1 MAYEYLTMV
10 TSFVMFFMIG
20 VTLSIHPAS
29 IMVGSN
35 TYIESQSKWTR
46 WNGYI
51 IFVLLLFVM
60 DLFLTNAVYLA
71 FYDIYGNLMNIGHLD
86 VDFMDIFFSES
97 FQVIVAI
104 IFLLV
109 LFQVLGLVDVAHGE
123 RNLSFYYSQVESG
136 KDQPSLMER
145 YMEGEKVSL
154 GASIIGLLYMLWMI
168 KRSMWTYI
176 VCVVWFKVLAM
187 LVNVLVSPVINRIMH
202 ENNELSTHL
211 LLDPYIISYVVAGF
225 LWGHVAL
232 HHDFS
237 KLSGLAK
244 SVAISLVPRLS
255 VLVGAVLFIALAL
268 AIILV
273 PITWDIVVD
282 ILTSK

>member
-10 TSFVMFFMIG
+10 TSFITFFMIG

-29 IMVGSN
+29 IMVGTN

-60 DLFLTNAVYLA
+60 DIFLTNAVYLA
-71 FYDIYGNLMNIGHLD
+71 FYDIYGNLSSVDYLNF
-86 VDFMDIFFSES
+86 DFMDVFFSES
-97 FQVIVAI
+97 FQIVVVVL
-104 IFLLV
+104 FLLV

-123 RNLSFYYSQVESG
+123 RNLSFYYSQVEEG
-136 KDQPSLMER
+136 KEPPSWMER
-145 YMEGEKVSL
+145 YMESEKGSL
-154 GASIIGLLYMLWMI
+154 GASIIGHLYMLWMT

-202 ENNELSTHL
+202 TNNELATHVI
-211 LLDPYIISYVVAGF
+211 LDPYIISYILAGF

-237 KLSGLAK
+237 KASRLAK
-244 SVAISLVPRLS
+244 SVVISVVPRLS
-255 VLVGAVLFIALAL
+255 VLVGALLFIGLSL
-268 AIILV
+268 AIIFV
-273 PITWDIVVD
+273 PITWDVVVD
-282 ILTSK
+282 VLTSK

>member
-1 MAYEYLTMV
+1 
-10 TSFVMFFMIG
+10 
-20 VTLSIHPAS
+20 
-29 IMVGSN
+29 MVGSN

-71 FYDIYGNLMNIGHLD
+71 FYDIYGNLMNIGRLD

-97 FQVIVAI
+97 LQVIVAI
-104 IFLLV
+104 MFLLV

-136 KDQPSLMER
+136 KDQPSWMER
-145 YMEGEKVSL
+145 YMEGEKGSL
-154 GASIIGLLYMLWMI
+154 GASIIGLLYMLWMT

-237 KLSGLAK
+237 KLSSLAK

>member
-10 TSFVMFFMIG
+10 TSFIMFFMIG

-71 FYDIYGNLMNIGHLD
+71 FYDIYGNLMNIGRLD

-97 FQVIVAI
+97 LQVIVAI
-104 IFLLV
+104 MFLLV

-136 KDQPSLMER
+136 KDQPSWMER
-145 YMEGEKVSL
+145 YMEGEKGSL
-154 GASIIGLLYMLWMI
+154 GASIIGLLYMLWMT

-187 LVNVLVSPVINRIMH
+187 LVNVLVSPVINRIVH

-244 SVAISLVPRLS
+244 SVVISLVPRLS

>member
-20 VTLSIHPAS
+20 VTLSVHPAS

-123 RNLSFYYSQVESG
+123 RNLSFYYSQVEAG
-136 KDQPSLMER
+136 KNQPSWMER
-145 YMEGEKVSL
+145 YMEGEKGSL
-154 GASIIGLLYMLWMI
+154 GASIIGLLYMLWMT

-244 SVAISLVPRLS
+244 SVVISLVPRLS

>member
-1 MAYEYLTMV
+1 
-10 TSFVMFFMIG
+10 MFFMIG

-104 IFLLV
+104 MFLLV

-136 KDQPSLMER
+136 KDQPSWMER
-145 YMEGEKVSL
+145 YMESEKVSL
-154 GASIIGLLYMLWMI
+154 GASIIGLLYMLWMT

-255 VLVGAVLFIALAL
+255 VLVGAVLFIVLAL

>member
-1 MAYEYLTMV
+1 
-10 TSFVMFFMIG
+10 MFFMIG

-29 IMVGSN
+29 IMVGTN
-35 TYIESQSKWTR
+35 TYIESQGKWTR

-51 IFVLLLFVM
+51 ILVCLLFIM

-71 FYDIYGNLMNIGHLD
+71 FYDIYGNLMNIGHLA

-104 IFLLV
+104 LFLLV
-109 LFQVLGLVDVAHGE
+109 LFQVLGLIDVAHGE
-123 RNLSFYYSQVESG
+123 RNLSFYYSQVEAG
-136 KDQPSLMER
+136 KEQPSWMER
-145 YMEGEKVSL
+145 YMEREKGSL
-154 GASIIGLLYMLWMI
+154 GASIIGLLYMLWMT

-176 VCVVWFKVLAM
+176 ICVVWFKVLAM

-202 ENNELSTHL
+202 ENHELSTHL
-211 LLDPYIISYVVAGF
+211 LLDPYVVSYVVAGF

-232 HHDFS
+232 HHDLS
-237 KLSGLAK
+237 KVSGFAK
-244 SVAISLVPRLS
+244 SIVISLVPRLS
-255 VLVGAVLFIALAL
+255 VLVGAVLFIGLAL

-273 PITWDIVVD
+273 PITWDVVVD
-282 ILTSK
+282 VLTSK

>member
-10 TSFVMFFMIG
+10 TSFIMFFMIG

-51 IFVLLLFVM
+51 VFVLLLFVM

-104 IFLLV
+104 MFLLV
-109 LFQVLGLVDVAHGE
+109 LFQVLGFVDVAHGE

-136 KDQPSLMER
+136 KDQPSWMER
-145 YMEGEKVSL
+145 YMEGEKGSL
-154 GASIIGLLYMLWMI
+154 GGSIIGLLYMLWMT

-244 SVAISLVPRLS
+244 SVVISLVPRLS

>member
-10 TSFVMFFMIG
+10 TSFIMFFMIG
-20 VTLSIHPAS
+20 VTLSVHPAS
-29 IMVGSN
+29 IMVGTN

-104 IFLLV
+104 MFLLV
-109 LFQVLGLVDVAHGE
+109 LFQVLGFVDVAHGE

-136 KDQPSLMER
+136 KDQPSWMER
-145 YMEGEKVSL
+145 YMEGEKGSL
-154 GASIIGLLYMLWMI
+154 GESIIGLLYMLWMT

-273 PITWDIVVD
+273 PITWNIVVD

>member
-60 DLFLTNAVYLA
+60 DLFLTNAIYLA

-104 IFLLV
+104 MFLLV

-123 RNLSFYYSQVESG
+123 RNLFFYYSQVESG
-136 KDQPSLMER
+136 KNQPSWMER
-145 YMEGEKVSL
+145 YIEGEKGSL
-154 GASIIGLLYMLWMI
+154 GASIIGLLYMLWMT

>member
-10 TSFVMFFMIG
+10 TSFIMFFMIG

-29 IMVGSN
+29 IMVGTN
-35 TYIESQSKWTR
+35 TYIELQSKWTR

-104 IFLLV
+104 MFLLV

-136 KDQPSLMER
+136 KDQPSWMER
-145 YMEGEKVSL
+145 YMESEKGSL
-154 GASIIGLLYMLWMI
+154 GASIIGLLYMLWMT

-244 SVAISLVPRLS
+244 SVVISLVPRLS

-273 PITWDIVVD
+273 PITWNIVVD

>member
-10 TSFVMFFMIG
+10 TSFITFFMIG

-29 IMVGSN
+29 IMVGTN

-71 FYDIYGNLMNIGHLD
+71 FYDIYGNLSSVDYLNF
-86 VDFMDIFFSES
+86 DFMDVFFSES
-97 FQVIVAI
+97 FQIVVVVL
-104 IFLLV
+104 FLLV

-123 RNLSFYYSQVESG
+123 RNLSFYYSQVETG
-136 KDQPSLMER
+136 KEPPSWMER
-145 YMEGEKVSL
+145 YMERGKGSL
-154 GASIIGLLYMLWMI
+154 GASIIGYLYMLWMT
-168 KRSMWTYI
+168 KRSLWTYI

-202 ENNELSTHL
+202 TNNELATHVI
-211 LLDPYIISYVVAGF
+211 LDPYIISYILAGF

-232 HHDFS
+232 HHD
-237 KLSGLAK
+237 LSEAYRLAK
-244 SVAISLVPRLS
+244 SVVISLVPRLS
-255 VLVGAVLFIALAL
+255 VLVGAVLFIGLSL
-268 AIILV
+268 AIIFV
-273 PITWDIVVD
+273 PITWDVVVD
-282 ILTSK
+282 VLTSK

>member
-10 TSFVMFFMIG
+10 TSFIMFFMIG

-51 IFVLLLFVM
+51 MFVLLLFVM

-71 FYDIYGNLMNIGHLD
+71 FYDIYSNLMNIGHLD

-104 IFLLV
+104 MFLLV

-136 KDQPSLMER
+136 KNQPSWMER
-145 YMEGEKVSL
+145 YMEGEKGSL
-154 GASIIGLLYMLWMI
+154 GASIIGLLYMLWMT

-232 HHDFS
+232 HHNFS

-244 SVAISLVPRLS
+244 SVVISLVPRLS

>member
-1 MAYEYLTMV
+1 
-10 TSFVMFFMIG
+10 MFFMIG
-20 VTLSIHPAS
+20 VTLSIHPTS
-29 IMVGSN
+29 IMVGTN
-35 TYIESQSKWTR
+35 TYIELQSKWTR

-60 DLFLTNAVYLA
+60 DLFLTNAIYLV

-104 IFLLV
+104 MFLLV

-123 RNLSFYYSQVESG
+123 RNLSFHYSQVEAS
-136 KDQPSLMER
+136 KEQPSWMER
-145 YMEGEKVSL
+145 YMKGEKESL
-154 GASIIGLLYMLWMI
+154 GASIIGLLYMLWMT

-176 VCVVWFKVLAM
+176 ICVVWFKVLAI

-232 HHDFS
+232 HHDVTRVS
-237 KLSGLAK
+237 RLAT
-244 SVAISLVPRLS
+244 SMAVSFIPRIT
-255 VLVGAVLFIALAL
+255 VLIGAVLFVGLAL
-268 AIILV
+268 AIIMI
-273 PITWDIVVD
+273 PITWDMVLDV
-282 ILTSK
+282 LTIK

>member
-10 TSFVMFFMIG
+10 TSFIIFFMIG

-29 IMVGSN
+29 IMVGTN

-71 FYDIYGNLMNIGHLD
+71 FYDIYGNLSSVDYLNF
-86 VDFMDIFFSES
+86 DFMDVFFSES
-97 FQVIVAI
+97 FQIVVVVL
-104 IFLLV
+104 FLLV

-136 KDQPSLMER
+136 KEPPSWMER
-145 YMEGEKVSL
+145 YMESEKGSL
-154 GASIIGLLYMLWMI
+154 GASIIGHLYMLWMT

-202 ENNELSTHL
+202 TNNELATHVI
-211 LLDPYIISYVVAGF
+211 LDPYIISYILAGF

-237 KLSGLAK
+237 KASRLAK
-244 SVAISLVPRLS
+244 SVVISVVPRLS
-255 VLVGAVLFIALAL
+255 VLVGALLFIGLSL
-268 AIILV
+268 AIIFV
-273 PITWDIVVD
+273 PITWDVVVD
-282 ILTSK
+282 VLTSK

>member
-1 MAYEYLTMV
+1 
-10 TSFVMFFMIG
+10 
-20 VTLSIHPAS
+20 
-29 IMVGSN
+29 
-35 TYIESQSKWTR
+35 
-46 WNGYI
+46 
-51 IFVLLLFVM
+51 
-60 DLFLTNAVYLA
+60 
-71 FYDIYGNLMNIGHLD
+71 
-86 VDFMDIFFSES
+86 
-97 FQVIVAI
+97 
-104 IFLLV
+104 
-109 LFQVLGLVDVAHGE
+109 
-123 RNLSFYYSQVESG
+123 
-136 KDQPSLMER
+136 
-145 YMEGEKVSL
+145 MEGEKGSL
-154 GASIIGLLYMLWMI
+154 GASIIGLLYMLWMT

>member
-10 TSFVMFFMIG
+10 TSFIMFFMIG

-86 VDFMDIFFSES
+86 VDFMDIFFSGS

-104 IFLLV
+104 MFLLV

-136 KDQPSLMER
+136 KDQPSWMER
-145 YMEGEKVSL
+145 YMEGEKGSL
-154 GASIIGLLYMLWMI
+154 GASIIGLLYMLWMT

-187 LVNVLVSPVINRIMH
+187 LVNVLVSPVINCIMH

>member
-10 TSFVMFFMIG
+10 TSFIMFFMIG

-104 IFLLV
+104 MFLLV

-136 KDQPSLMER
+136 KNQPSWMER
-145 YMEGEKVSL
+145 YMEGEKGSL
-154 GASIIGLLYMLWMI
+154 GASIIGLLYMLWMT

-232 HHDFS
+232 QHDFS

>member
-10 TSFVMFFMIG
+10 TSFIMFFMIG

-104 IFLLV
+104 MFLLV

-123 RNLSFYYSQVESG
+123 RNLFFYYSQVESG
-136 KDQPSLMER
+136 KNQPSWMER
-145 YMEGEKVSL
+145 YMEGEKGSL
-154 GASIIGLLYMLWMI
+154 GASIIGLLYMLWMT

>member
-71 FYDIYGNLMNIGHLD
+71 FYDIYGNLINIGHLD

-123 RNLSFYYSQVESG
+123 RNLSFYYSQVEAG
-136 KDQPSLMER
+136 KNQPSWMER
-145 YMEGEKVSL
+145 YMEGEKGSL
-154 GASIIGLLYMLWMI
+154 GASIIGLLYMLWMT

-244 SVAISLVPRLS
+244 SVVISLVPRLS

>member
-1 MAYEYLTMV
+1 MV
-10 TSFVMFFMIG
+10 TSFITFFMIG

-29 IMVGSN
+29 IMVGTN

-60 DLFLTNAVYLA
+60 DLLLTNAVYLA
-71 FYDIYGNLMNIGHLD
+71 FYDIYGNLSSVDYLNF
-86 VDFMDIFFSES
+86 DFMDVFFSES
-97 FQVIVAI
+97 FQIVVVVL
-104 IFLLV
+104 FLLV

-136 KDQPSLMER
+136 KEPPSWMER
-145 YMEGEKVSL
+145 YMERGKGSL
-154 GASIIGLLYMLWMI
+154 GASIIGYLYMLWMT
-168 KRSMWTYI
+168 KRSLWTYI

-202 ENNELSTHL
+202 TNNELATHVI
-211 LLDPYIISYVVAGF
+211 LDPYIISYILAGF

-232 HHDFS
+232 HHD
-237 KLSGLAK
+237 LSEAYRLAK
-244 SVAISLVPRLS
+244 SVVISLVPRLS
-255 VLVGAVLFIALAL
+255 VLVGAVLFIGLSL
-268 AIILV
+268 AIIFV
-273 PITWDIVVD
+273 PITWDVVVD
-282 ILTSK
+282 VLTSK

>member
-10 TSFVMFFMIG
+10 TSFIMFFMIG

-104 IFLLV
+104 MFLLV

-136 KDQPSLMER
+136 KDQPSWMER
-145 YMEGEKVSL
+145 YMEGEKGSL
-154 GASIIGLLYMLWMI
+154 GASIIGLLYMLWMT

-176 VCVVWFKVLAM
+176 VCVVWFKALAM
-187 LVNVLVSPVINRIMH
+187 LVNVLVSPVINRIVH

-244 SVAISLVPRLS
+244 SVVISLVPRLS

>member
-10 TSFVMFFMIG
+10 TSFIMFFMIG

-60 DLFLTNAVYLA
+60 DIFLTNAVYLA

-97 FQVIVAI
+97 FQVIVAVL
-104 IFLLV
+104 FLLV

-136 KDQPSLMER
+136 KDQPSWMER
-145 YMEGEKVSL
+145 YMESEKGSL
-154 GASIIGLLYMLWMI
+154 GASIIGLLYMLWMT

-244 SVAISLVPRLS
+244 SVVISLVPRLS

>member
-10 TSFVMFFMIG
+10 TSFIMFFMIG

-71 FYDIYGNLMNIGHLD
+71 FYDIYGNLMNIGHFD

-97 FQVIVAI
+97 FQVMVALV
-104 IFLLV
+104 FLLV

-136 KDQPSLMER
+136 KDQPSWMER
-145 YMEGEKVSL
+145 YMEGEKGSL
-154 GASIIGLLYMLWMI
+154 GASIIGLLYMLWMT

>member
-71 FYDIYGNLMNIGHLD
+71 FYDIYGNLMNIGHFD

-104 IFLLV
+104 MFLLV

-136 KDQPSLMER
+136 KDQPSWMER
-145 YMEGEKVSL
+145 YMEGEKGSL
-154 GASIIGLLYMLWMI
+154 GASIIGLLYMLWMT
-168 KRSMWTYI
+168 KRSMWTYF

>member
-10 TSFVMFFMIG
+10 TSFITCFMIG

-35 TYIESQSKWTR
+35 TYIELQSKWIR

-104 IFLLV
+104 MFLLV

-136 KDQPSLMER
+136 KDQPSWMER
-145 YMEGEKVSL
+145 YMEGEKGSL
-154 GASIIGLLYMLWMI
+154 GASIIGLLYMLWMN

>member
-10 TSFVMFFMIG
+10 TSFIMFFMIG

-60 DLFLTNAVYLA
+60 DLFLTNAIYLA

-104 IFLLV
+104 MFLLV

-123 RNLSFYYSQVESG
+123 RNLFFYYSQVESG
-136 KDQPSLMER
+136 KNQPSWMER
-145 YMEGEKVSL
+145 YIEGEKGSL
-154 GASIIGLLYMLWMI
+154 GASIIGLLYMLWMT

-176 VCVVWFKVLAM
+176 VCVVWFKVLAI

>member
-10 TSFVMFFMIG
+10 TSFIMFFMIG

-51 IFVLLLFVM
+51 IFVLLLIVM

-86 VDFMDIFFSES
+86 VDFMDIFFSGS

-104 IFLLV
+104 MFLLV

-136 KDQPSLMER
+136 KDQPSWMER
-145 YMEGEKVSL
+145 YMEGEKGSL
-154 GASIIGLLYMLWMI
+154 GASIIGLLYMLWMT

-187 LVNVLVSPVINRIMH
+187 LVNVLVSPVINCIMH

>member
-10 TSFVMFFMIG
+10 TSFIMFFMIG

-29 IMVGSN
+29 IMVGTNS
-35 TYIESQSKWTR
+35 YIELQSNWTR

-71 FYDIYGNLMNIGHLD
+71 FYDIYGNLMNIGYLD

-97 FQVIVAI
+97 FQVMVAI
-104 IFLLV
+104 LFLLV
-109 LFQVLGLVDVAHGE
+109 LFQVLGLVDIAHGE
-123 RNLSFYYSQVESG
+123 RNLSFYYSQVEAG
-136 KDQPSLMER
+136 KAQPSWMER
-145 YMEGEKVSL
+145 YMEREKGSL
-154 GASIIGLLYMLWMI
+154 GASIIGLLYMLWMT
-168 KRSMWTYI
+168 KRSLWTYI
-176 VCVVWFKVLAM
+176 VCAVWFKVLAM

-202 ENNELSTHL
+202 ENHELSTHL
-211 LLDPYIISYVVAGF
+211 LLDPYVVSYVVAGF

-237 KLSGLAK
+237 KVSGLAK
-244 SVAISLVPRLS
+244 SVLISLVPRLS
-255 VLVGAVLFIALAL
+255 VLVGAVLFIGLAL

-273 PITWDIVVD
+273 PITWDVVMD
-282 ILTSK
+282 VLTSK